1 MTNMF
6 PEYDIYIAP
15 DGTELPFDRL
25 SDKFIQSFEGYGMSP
40 IKYVEQQGAL
50 QDGVTIYDYKLQK
63 RIVQWTV
70 RQNGCSRWDYWEK
83 RALFLDVLRPNRH
96 TFNNFGPG
104 KLRKML
110 PTGVMR
116 DLDVHVEFGPIFS
129 SPSGFWDEWGFT
141 EAIRFVAPDPTFYDP
156 TSASLAVDADIANT
170 ELEFPITF
178 PIEFGLSVFSATNN
192 ITYLGTWLTYPTIV
206 ITGPSSAILITNTAT
221 GERIIFNGSVNPGE
235 TVTISL
241 QYGNKSVTNNL
252 GENLIGS
259 ITPDSDLATF
269 HLAPAPE
276 AAGGVNP
283 INVIATGIG
292 GATRVVLS
300 YFTRYI
306 GI

>member
-1 MTNMF
+1 MVSMF

-15 DGTELPFDRL
+15 DGTELTFDRL
-25 SDKFIQSFEGYGMSP
+25 SDRFLQSFEGYGMSP

-63 RIVQWTV
+63 RIIQWTI

-83 RALFLDVLRPNRH
+83 RALFLDVLRPNKH

-110 PTGVMR
+110 PTGFQR
-116 DLDVHVEFGPIFS
+116 DIDVFVEFGPIFS
-129 SPSGFWDEWGFT
+129 SPSGGWDEWGFT

-156 TSASLAVDADIANT
+156 VSGSLAVSAAIANT

-178 PIEFGLSVFSATNN
+178 PIEFGSSVFSATNN
-192 ITYLGTWLTYPTIV
+192 ITYGGTWLTYPTITIV
-206 ITGPSSAILITNTAT
+206 GPATAVLITNTAT
-221 GERIIFNGSVNPGE
+221 GERIIFNGAIRASQ
-235 TVTISL
+235 TVTILL
-241 QYGNKSVTNNL
+241 QYGNKSVTNNS
-252 GENLIGS
+252 GDNLIGS

-276 AAGGVNP
+276 ATGGVNP
-283 INVIATGIG
+283 IYIVATGTS
-292 GATRVVLS
+292 GATLITLS